1 MLKIKNI
8 YDFKDILICALR
20 YALGRRTYI
29 PKVVAD
35 FIKEYPEVIDSR
47 VKMVMLKDIDEYFD
61 CRGTYYNDD
70 EYDYET
76 WLDLKEWLEL
86 DKLKELKEEK

>member
-1 MLKIKNI
+1 MLKIKNV

-29 PKVVAD
+29 PKTVAE
-35 FIKEYPEVIDSR
+35 FIKEYPEAIDSR

-61 CRGTYYNDD
+61 CRGTYYKDD

-76 WLDLKEWLEL
+76 WLDLKKWLEKAS
-86 DKLKELKEEK
+86 DEE